1 MDLYKVIWALM
12 GVMAVVSAYLAF
24 FDSTRVFVG

>member
-1 MDLYKVIWALM
+1 MDKLIGLLLL
-12 GVMAVVSAYLAF
+12 VSAVYTVYLSF

>member
-1 MDLYKVIWALM
+1 MYKIIWLLM
-12 GVMAVVSAYLAF
+12 GAMAVVSLYLSF

>member
-1 MDLYKVIWALM
+1 MLYKLIWLGM
-12 GVMAVVSAYLAF
+12 GVMAVLSVYLAF

>member
-1 MDLYKVIWALM
+1 MLYKLIWLLM
-12 GVMAVVSAYLAF
+12 GVMAVLSIYLGF

>member
-1 MDLYKVIWALM
+1 MEKIIGILLLAS
-12 GVMAVVSAYLAF
+12 AVYSAYLSF

>member
-1 MDLYKVIWALM
+1 MYKIIWLLLAA
-12 GVMAVVSAYLAF
+12 MAVTTAYLAF